1 MTFPSF
7 PRASL
12 VRASLAALLALSLG
26 GCFQPVNGTRFGT
39 TVADLQQVSV
49 ERIEGYLG
57 YTLKAELDY
66 LLTGGKEPGNGG
78 RYLLKVK
85 TKQSRGS
92 TVVDASTGLAQVG
105 NLQVEAVY
113 VLVDRQQGEKIK
125 TSGKTFAS
133 ASFDRSQLRFASL
146 RAERDA
152 EERLGKALAERLK
165 IIVATALA
173 NEAARGPGAT
183 PQLSPQ
189 DPDAPAANPGDE
201 S

>member
-1 MTFPSF
+1 MTFASPTL
-7 PRASL
+7 ASL
-12 VRASLAALLALSLG
+12 ARASLAAVLALALG
-26 GCFQPVNGTRFGT
+26 GCFQPVNSPRFGT
-39 TVADLQQVSV
+39 TVSDLQQVSV

-66 LLTGGKEPGNGG
+66 LLTGGKEPSSGG

-85 TKQSRGS
+85 TKQSKGS
-92 TVVDASTGLAQVG
+92 TIVDASTGLAQVG
-105 NLQVEAVY
+105 SLQVEAVY
-113 VLVDRQQGEKIK
+113 VLVDRQNSDKIR
-125 TSGKTFAS
+125 TSGKTYAS

-165 IIVATALA
+165 IIIATALA
-173 NEAARGPGAT
+173 NDAARGPART
-183 PQLSPQ
+183 PDLSPD
-189 DPDAPAANPGDE
+189 DPDAPAKSPGDE